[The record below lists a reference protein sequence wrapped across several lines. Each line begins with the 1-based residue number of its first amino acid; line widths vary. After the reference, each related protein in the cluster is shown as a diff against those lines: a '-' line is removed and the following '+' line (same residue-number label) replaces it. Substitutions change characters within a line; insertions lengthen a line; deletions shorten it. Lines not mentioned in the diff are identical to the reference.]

1 MTSQSIEIF
10 RHVLWTSVTGGWFYD
25 PHQNVII
32 NTIQLY
38 FWILLLCAPFLITMY
53 SSRST
58 TIWAIY
64 CTCVFIIFSV
74 IKFINYQLH
83 KMYDTSEYVEEKG
96 EPEPSTDKEKAS
108 GAADSIE
115 LSVLEGARSG
125 PTADTPPVD
134 CSSRNSAHELGA
146 AQSPTSRRPHPATVS
161 QTYGA
166 ETIDLHADVH
176 QMEGGL
182 SVPREVSASQRIQH
196 RLRSPTSIAD
206 HPIDLISELPE
217 DKLEQDH
224 TNLAR
229 LSDQTSGGDHMPS
242 SLSLGLVTPSEV
254 EHIRES
260 GIFDLPALL
269 SAVRERVQNTMP
281 SGYFRRTLSVSDTT
295 AARQADQLALGHS
308 LVELRHSRPGPG
320 FSLPPPQPPARYPQT
335 EVLPQGR
342 SEAADADQSGSEDE
356 ARGSDSP
363 LLGDQCDGGEW
374 TRSAAGAGAGAAA
387 SRSPSRAEPEED
399 DVSLH
404 SLTGVDRLFC
414 DERESDGPVMSTAE
428 QGAVPK
434 DRSHR
439 SRAYAEAGRS
449 DSGRERRHG
458 GHHGARSRDGLRGS
472 LGSRQRRSS
481 SPRRVCR
488 RRRPAGTDDMLPAQS
503 SVMLSAAAGGTHLAT
518 SHDDTTE
525 GAVHYFQDEF
535 GHWLAYTFDGRG
547 VGVAAAAASPV
558 AADSDWSVHSALLD
572 SAGLKLAAA
581 AAGGAAGAALDCGPA
596 GDGGDPGGPLLHY
609 LHSSLG
615 LDTAAP
621 SSPPLPPKHHY
632 RLHVGGA
639 VWLKVRFDRLA
650 LLALLDRNVTRLE
663 NLLSVLLA
671 LLTSL
676 LAAALL
682 HTDFYDDLGVFF
694 FSFAV
699 ASSLYSLVKSVQPDA
714 ASPTHGHNRLVAFG
728 RPLYFCLLTG
738 LTLLLLRWRADGGGT
753 QSDTAGLRLYGLR
766 LTAAPILETAL
777 QLLRYLLL
785 LLPLLHTAGLLP
797 QVDTFAMYLLEQF
810 DIHLFG
816 GTACTSLPA
825 AVYAAARSLLAV
837 AALYG
842 FAYGGLREN
851 GDEPTA
857 QHILFSI
864 FCGLLVAL
872 SYHLSRSTSDP
883 QLLVRVLSRYLRQ
896 ELEEEPPRTGD
907 TPEEPVDPL
916 PEKLL
921 QTARVRLKSDGLAC
935 TIIGVMVFAV
945 HCSTVFSALG
955 PELQLALWS
964 LPIVTGLLVHYL
976 IPQLRKQVPW
986 LCVAHPI
993 LRAAEY
999 RQFEVTEPARITWFE
1014 RLYVWLCS
1022 LERNVLYPLVVLSAL
1037 TVESPRLVDKFG
1049 LEWATLLVVVCGLKC
1064 LRAAYTD
1071 TSYTYLVLV
1080 FTLLLFRMDWA
1091 AASETMLVD
1100 LFVMFIAF
1108 DKVRD
1113 FLLKI
1118 QFVTTYIA
1126 PWQITWGSAFHAF
1139 AQPFSVPHSAM
1150 LFAQA
1155 AVSAA
1160 LSGPLS
1166 PFLGSA
1172 VFISSYVRPVKFW
1185 ERDYNTKRV
1194 DHSNTRLA
1202 LHLDRSP
1209 GANDNNLNSIF
1220 YEHLTRSLQHS
1231 LYGDIMLGRW
1241 GVVSQGDCFVLAS
1254 DYLNCLVHIIELGNG
1269 LVTFQVRGLEFRGT
1283 YCQQREVEAITE
1295 GVEEDAGCCCCE
1307 PGHLPHILSANQIF
1321 NQRWLAWEVAAAR
1334 YVLEG
1339 YSISDNSATSM
1350 LQVFDL
1356 RKVLITYYVKSI
1368 IFYALRST
1376 KLEQWL
1382 SREEIMSH
1390 VLEHTTSPGFV
1401 DVDPIFN
1408 MNIDEDYDFR
1418 ASGITRNSF
1427 CNVYLEWIKYC
1438 VQQRDKAMECTCD
1451 SPVVS
1456 LCLALSLLGRRTL
1469 SDASHHSISSVEFF
1483 LYGLHALFKGDFRI
1497 TSLRDEWV
1505 FSDMDLLRK
1514 VVAPGIR
1521 MSLKLHQDHFM
1532 SPEDY
1537 EKPSCLYEAIRSH
1550 DEKLVISHEGDP
1562 AWRNAVLSGVPSLLA
1577 LRHILDDGADQYKII
1592 MLNKRQLSFR
1602 VIKLNRECVRG
1613 LWAGQ
1618 QQELIYLR
1626 NRNPERGSIQN
1637 AKQALRN
1644 IINSSCDQPIGYP
1657 IYVSPLT
1664 TSYVETHAQISRI
1677 VGGPISFGWVKRR
1690 LLAAWQR
1697 LCARCGEG
1705 CVSGGSVLQEDGVRY
1720 IAHPCSVQ
1728 MATFAVSGSQE
1739 MGGGSGRG
1747 SLGPR
1752 SAGTF
1757 PQHLV
1762 APPGVKPTSA
1772 TLPALSGAYPVPCAG
1787 RAGRSLPPPRRPGAA
1802 TAAGGAAAPDVSPV
1816 LMLYPTATA
1825 AASPARARVRQVRS
1839 GSPAATA
1846 GGVTA
1851 PQPRL
1856 PLGSTAKLVD
1866 GGVVYD
1872 SINQGRRVDVLWPD
1886 DRWRQ
1891 RGGKN
1896 AWGAWLPDGRCGTV
1910 VHYWCPS
1917 HPDRRYRS
1925 HVDRTILLLE
1935 MEGNYVPV
1943 AEVGCQPADPAAS
1956 LSSITEPERA
1966 VEV

>member
-166 ETIDLHADVH
+166 ETID
-176 QMEGGL
+176 
-182 SVPREVSASQRIQH
+182 
-196 RLRSPTSIAD
+196 

-254 EHIRES
+254 DHIRES

-439 SRAYAEAGRS
+439 SRAYA
-449 DSGRERRHG
+449 
-458 GHHGARSRDGLRGS
+458 GS
-472 LGSRQRRSS
+472 SGSRQRRSS
-481 SPRRVCR
+481 SPRRMCR

-738 LTLLLLRWRADGGGT
+738 LTLLLLRWRADGGGSR
-753 QSDTAGLRLYGLR
+753 SDTAGLRLYGLR

-883 QLLVRVLSRYLRQ
+883 QLLLRVLSRYLRQ

-1037 TVESPRLVDKFG
+1037 TVESPRLVDKF
-1049 LEWATLLVVVCGLKC
+1049 
-1064 LRAAYTD
+1064 
-1071 TSYTYLVLV
+1071 
-1080 FTLLLFRMDWA
+1080 
-1091 AASETMLVD
+1091 
-1100 LFVMFIAF
+1100 
-1108 DKVRD
+1108 
-1113 FLLKI
+1113 
-1118 QFVTTYIA
+1118 
-1126 PWQITWGSAFHAF
+1126 
-1139 AQPFSVPHSAM
+1139 
-1150 LFAQA
+1150 
-1155 AVSAA
+1155 
-1160 LSGPLS
+1160 
-1166 PFLGSA
+1166 
-1172 VFISSYVRPVKFW
+1172 
-1185 ERDYNTKRV
+1185 
-1194 DHSNTRLA
+1194 
-1202 LHLDRSP
+1202 RSP

-1295 GVEEDAGCCCCE
+1295 GVEEDAGLCSKSLVS
-1307 PGHLPHILSANQIF
+1307 PGSASHIDQSSVHSPYHAAPSDQQAAAAASRVHLPHILSANQIF

-1368 IFYALRST
+1368 IFYALRSA

-1762 APPGVKPTSA
+1762 APPG
-1772 TLPALSGAYPVPCAG
+1772 
-1787 RAGRSLPPPRRPGAA
+1787 LPPPRRPGAA
-1802 TAAGGAAAPDVSPV
+1802 SAAGGAAAPDVSPV

-1839 GSPAATA
+1839 GSPAAA
-1846 GGVTA
+1846 GAGVTA

-1856 PLGSTAKLVD
+1856 PLGSTVKLVD